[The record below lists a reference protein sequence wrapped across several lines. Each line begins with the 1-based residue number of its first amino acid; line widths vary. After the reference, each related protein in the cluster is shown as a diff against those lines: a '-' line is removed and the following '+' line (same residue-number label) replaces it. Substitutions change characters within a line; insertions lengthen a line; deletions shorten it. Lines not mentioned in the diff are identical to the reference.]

1 MTAKLGITPA
11 ASRGSVGGQ
20 TAVATVLFWTAIV
33 AGVAGLWAL
42 SLNNSPDYA
51 WIAVVILGVATLSLG
66 LTIRASTIDLLSP
79 SVIFSLVWAI
89 IFGIR
94 PLLMAASGDTS
105 LRGIYNFPAQLVDVE
120 LLALMGQ
127 LSFLGGVL
135 LARDRTVPPTEVRT
149 VCRPLRVGQVAF
161 LFVGGAGSVLGFQA
175 SLGGTSAYVYYL
187 PLVLVPV
194 ANISLLS
201 WLRSKNAADMAL
213 CLVASAIFAMRF
225 GLTGQRAFVLYLLLS
240 LAAIVLLE
248 KKRSPRLGSAAV
260 AGAVLLV
267 GVFYTLEIQRSE
279 LRGGAKLEV
288 ELSAQAI
295 LGTLFEGGT
304 TEMAP
309 SMSALLAT
317 EGYLWQQRHGE
328 TIYTVLVHWVPSA
341 LWEGKP
347 KTYDEDLYSRM
358 FPEHYAVDKANTQF
372 SVLGDF
378 YSDSGWLGVGIGL
391 GLMGYSLQGFYLV
404 ARSRRSDLVMLSYA
418 VTPALLL
425 TTFRGNLALNFG
437 IALFL
442 VLPLF
447 VMARR
452 VDG

>member
-79 SVIFSLVWAI
+79 SVIFSLVLAI

>member
-1 MTAKLGITPA
+1 M
-11 ASRGSVGGQ
+11 
-20 TAVATVLFWTAIV
+20 ATVLFWTTIV
-33 AGVAGLWAL
+33 TGAAGLWAS
-42 SLNNSPDYA
+42 SLNNAPGYV
-51 WIAVVILGVATLSLG
+51 WIAAIIIGVATLSLG
-66 LTIRASTIDLLSP
+66 LTIREAKIDLLSP

-94 PLLMAASGDTS
+94 PLLMASTGDTS
-105 LRGIYNFPAQLVDVE
+105 LRDTYNFPAQLVNVE
-120 LLALMGQ
+120 LLALVGQ
-127 LSFLGGVL
+127 LSFFGGVL
-135 LARDRTVPPTEVRT
+135 LARDRTVSLTEERKVR
-149 VCRPLRVGQVAF
+149 RPLRFGQVVF
-161 LFVGGAGSVLGFQA
+161 LVLGAAGSVLGFQA

-187 PLVLVPV
+187 PLVLVPL

-201 WLRSKNAADMAL
+201 WLRSKNAGDIAL

-225 GLTGQRAFVLYLLLS
+225 SLTGQRAFVLYLLLS
-240 LAAIVLLE
+240 LAAIFLLE
-248 KKRSPRLGSAAV
+248 KKRSPRLGTAV
-260 AGAVLLV
+260 AAGAVLLV
-267 GVFYTLEIQRSE
+267 GVFYTLEVQRSE
-279 LRGGAKLEV
+279 LRGGARLEA

-295 LGTLFEGGT
+295 LGTLFQGGT

-328 TIYTVLVHWVPSA
+328 TLYTVLVHWVPSA

-391 GLMGYSLQGFYLV
+391 GVMGYGLQAFYLT
-404 ARSRRSDLVMLSYA
+404 ARSRRSDFVMLAYA
-418 VTPALLL
+418 ATPALLL

-442 VLPLF
+442 VFPLF
-447 VMARR
+447 VMTRR
-452 VDG
+452 ADV

>member
-1 MTAKLGITPA
+1 
-11 ASRGSVGGQ
+11 
-20 TAVATVLFWTAIV
+20 
-33 AGVAGLWAL
+33 
-42 SLNNSPDYA
+42 
-51 WIAVVILGVATLSLG
+51 
-66 LTIRASTIDLLSP
+66 
-79 SVIFSLVWAI
+79 
-89 IFGIR
+89 
-94 PLLMAASGDTS
+94 MAASGDTS

>member
-378 YSDSGWLGVGIGL
+378 YSDSGWLGGGIGL